1 MSSWIERAHY
11 AASEPGRV
19 AVLVALAQAERA
31 LDEIMLGQTAGLL
44 YQRIVGQP
52 VETLVI
58 IKHITDLAGQ
68 GLVERDDSG
77 FRWRLTALGTLVS
90 RPWAAGAVEPPGTQA
105 LEPSEVRGWRDRL
118 VRQMDEDA
126 ALAEQAGLSAE
137 ELLAGLST
145 RLAELRV
152 LNRVLGE
159 EVLPEWLR
167 ALAPGADD
175 LDEA

>member
-1 MSSWIERAHY
+1 MSGWIETTHY

-31 LDEIMLGQTAGLL
+31 VDEMGLAQMAGLL

-52 VETLVI
+52 IETAVML
-58 IKHITDLAGQ
+58 KHVSDLAGQ
-68 GLVERDDSG
+68 GLLERDQSG
-77 FRWRLTALGTLVS
+77 FRWQLTALGTLVS
-90 RPWAAGAVEPPGTQA
+90 RPWASGAVEPPGTHP
-105 LEPSEVRGWRDRL
+105 LEPSEVRAWRDRL
-118 VRQMDEDA
+118 VRQLEEDH
-126 ALAEQAGLSAE
+126 ALAAQAGLSAE

-159 EVLPEWLR
+159 ETLPAWL
-167 ALAPGADD
+167 AGMVPTG
-175 LDEA
+175 DE